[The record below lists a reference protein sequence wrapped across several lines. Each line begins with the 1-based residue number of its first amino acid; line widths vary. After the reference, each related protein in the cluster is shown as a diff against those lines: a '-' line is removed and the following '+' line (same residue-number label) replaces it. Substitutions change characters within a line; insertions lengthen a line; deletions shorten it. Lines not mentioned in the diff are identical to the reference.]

1 MKANYKEKTT
11 SKDLKNLIAFME
23 TFKVKKGYLISK
35 KELKK
40 IKIKNKIIK
49 IIPAWYFALKTSAL
63 Q

>member
-1 MKANYKEKTT
+1 MKAKYKEKIT

-49 IIPAWYFALKTSAL
+49 IIPAWYFALKTSTL